1 MYVFAAGTQTLF
13 NPSPLLGIMVDVE
26 YEDNEIVKFPYYY
39 QAFSPTA
46 PTEPMQLPPVNYSR
60 DLGIPSDFPIAVCD
74 PPKWTLASEVYI
86 YCCATT
92 LCVVSFFLWGNNL
105 LFPQLS
111 EQKRNEFTSHAQTQL
126 DHYNKIKVYFFFFFF
141 FFFFLISI
149 IYICFIYISS

>member
-26 YEDNEIVKFPYYY
+26 YEDYEIVKFPYYY
-39 QAFSPTA
+39 QAFPPTA

-60 DLGIPSDFPIAVCD
+60 DLGILSDFPIAVCD
-74 PPKWTLASEVYI
+74 PPKWTLASEVYM
-86 YCCATT
+86 CTAVLLHCA
-92 LCVVSFFLWGNNL
+92 LWVFFLWGNNL

-141 FFFFLISI
+141 LISI

>member
-26 YEDNEIVKFPYYY
+26 YEDYEIVKFPYYY
-39 QAFSPTA
+39 QAFPPTA

-74 PPKWTLASEVYI
+74 PPKWTLASIGGIYV

-92 LCVVSFFLWGNNL
+92 LCVVSFF
-105 LFPQLS
+105 FMR
-111 EQKRNEFTSHAQTQL
+111 K
-126 DHYNKIKVYFFFFFF
+126 
-141 FFFFLISI
+141 
-149 IYICFIYISS
+149 